1 MVRMQ
6 MGHDGLGRLAVGS
19 GRLPFVGSSVG
30 RIRMVLLRLRMSLVA
45 LLPPFSLARLLAQGK
60 LSVRRGEKAS
70 RPLMTRGGL
79 PRLMGSVIGILHV
92 WELTHG

>member
-1 MVRMQ
+1 MQ

-45 LLPPFSLARLLAQGK
+45 LLPPFSLARARLLDRGK

-70 RPLMTRGGL
+70 RPLMTGGGL
-79 PRLMGSVIGILHV
+79 PRLMGSVIGILYV